1 MLARYPG
8 PSLQV
13 FRSYKKVADSG
24 DVVIQKQGF
33 STVDTRVP
41 AIATTL
47 FLFSQ
52 IGLRSPPRGNLDT
65 QPHRNQIFLRG
76 RRQGALR
83 FLLPGLLC
91 IKSAN
96 SLSGMMQSKRR
107 TSIMIVCHQRAFEM
121 PIYWDGRARKTRKRW
136 RGEGG
141 TRVSWELPGG
151 L

>member
-52 IGLRSPPRGNLDT
+52 IGLRSPP
-65 QPHRNQIFLRG
+65 
-76 RRQGALR
+76 
-83 FLLPGLLC
+83 
-91 IKSAN
+91 
-96 SLSGMMQSKRR
+96 
-107 TSIMIVCHQRAFEM
+107 
-121 PIYWDGRARKTRKRW
+121 
-136 RGEGG
+136 
-141 TRVSWELPGG
+141 
-151 L
+151 